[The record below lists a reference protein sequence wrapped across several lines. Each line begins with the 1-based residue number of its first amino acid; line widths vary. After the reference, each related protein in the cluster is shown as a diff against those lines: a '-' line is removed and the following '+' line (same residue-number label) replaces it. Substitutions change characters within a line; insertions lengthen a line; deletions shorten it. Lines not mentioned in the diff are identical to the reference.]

1 MPHGTARWSAIVPMT
16 FGRAEAAGEGVS
28 DGDEDGDDVGS
39 GDGVPLPSTF
49 LSAAGSTCAHAVS
62 TSATRTSARGRFIWR
77 G

>member
-16 FGRAEAAGEGVS
+16 FGAGEVGAGRVWLTARRR
-28 DGDEDGDDVGS
+28 DVGS